1 MSVDV
6 DVLAELAFR
15 AIRWGETSGSVEGP
29 YPLGLA
35 QRWKMPSIGPV
46 VAEKAAHNEANL
58 QLSTPW
64 GEG

>member
-35 QRWKMPSIGPV
+35 PMNNAGRC
-46 VAEKAAHNEANL
+46 HL
-58 QLSTPW
+58 
-64 GEG
+64 